1 MYIKNSIRP
10 LGLYDQCWKKEKLVD
25 LELAKKFRKQ
35 LFLDTLNQVNFLK
48 VNSIL
53 KKLRINY

>member
-1 MYIKNSIRP
+1 MISA
-10 LGLYDQCWKKEKLVD
+10 GKKEKLVD